1 MEERVIDLRVLMAGG
16 CFPRLASTVTLIRAE
31 KRCLL
36 VDTGHIDDRERLLEA
51 LDGCGVAP
59 AEIDTVVCT
68 HLHYDHCGNH
78 LAFPNACHVVSIE
91 DYQDTRSFMTSYH
104 SDTSPG
110 KQDTAALLR
119 SRNETIKEFYVRSIV
134 REVSRNEA
142 FYDSVLD
149 GDARFI
155 PIAGPRWLT
164 ERIEIVPTP
173 GHTRGHLSVV
183 VHGVAPGAG
192 GAETDVLVAGDAV
205 FSVDSLA
212 GDREIHL
219 AADASLFRKTSR
231 KLLERYEYVVP
242 GHGGLVRT
250 CLHGPGGTLP

>member
-1 MEERVIDLRVLMAGG
+1 MEEMVMDLTVLMAGG
-16 CFPRLASTVTLIRAE
+16 YFPRLASAVTLVRAE
-31 KRCLL
+31 NRCVL
-36 VDTGHIDDRERLLEA
+36 VDTGHIDDRDRLLKA
-51 LDGCGVAP
+51 LAGCGVAP

-68 HLHYDHCGNH
+68 HLHYDHCGSH
-78 LAFPNACHVVSIE
+78 LAFPNARYVVSIE
-91 DYQDTRSFMTSYH
+91 DYQDTRSFMTSYQ

-142 FYDSVLD
+142 FYNSVLN

-155 PIAGPRWLT
+155 PIVASRWLT

-183 VHGVAPGAG
+183 VHGVAPATGV
-192 GAETDVLVAGDAV
+192 AEIDVLVAGDAV
-205 FSVDSLA
+205 FSAESLA
-212 GDREIHL
+212 GEHEIHL
-219 AADASLFRKTSR
+219 AADASLYRNTAR
-231 KLLERYEYVVP
+231 NLLARYEYVVP
-242 GHGGLVRT
+242 GHGTLVRT
-250 CLHGPGGTLP
+250 HLHGPQGTLQ